1 MSVSLHDCLHPTVFD
16 AKPAKINI
24 IDGFQEIL
32 LMAENIP
39 MSASYLIIQ
48 MDMVAWCG
56 QLLDHARRG
65 RHFRSV

>member
-1 MSVSLHDCLHPTVFD
+1 MIACIPLCLMPSQQ
-16 AKPAKINI
+16 KNI
-24 IDGFQEIL
+24 IDEFQEFL

-56 QLLDHARRG
+56 QLLDHARWG